1 MPADLDDHDDHDDD
15 RAASAGSSE
24 RLRGRLCRERA
35 DAGSK
40 SERLALLLAVT
51 GGDRVVLRRAG
62 ANPFRD
68 PELEALEGQVLI
80 VEGERH
86 ERYFLVRHYTVCDDD
101 GSSSR

>member
-1 MPADLDDHDDHDDD
+1 MPAELDESTSGG
-15 RAASAGSSE
+15 ATE
-24 RLRGRLCRERA
+24 RLRGRVCRERV

-40 SERLALLLAVT
+40 SERQALLLALT
-51 GGDRVVLRRAG
+51 GGERVTLRRAG

-80 VEGERH
+80 VEGERR

-101 GSSSR
+101 DRSSG